1 MSVRVAIVGATG
13 VVGQTLLK
21 VLDER
26 GFPASEVR
34 LLASARS
41 VGRKV
46 EFRGQELAITE
57 ARPEAFEGIEIAFF
71 AASGEVARELAP
83 EAVSRGA
90 VVIDNSSAF
99 RMDDDVPL
107 IVPEINAVAI
117 NRHKGIIANP
127 NCSTIIMAVALKPIY
142 DVAGIKRVVVS
153 TYQAASGA
161 GLEAVEELKEQVKA
175 FVEGRPLEAHI
186 LPSAAAKKH
195 YQIAFNVIPQVDL
208 FGSDGYSKEEW
219 KMVFET
225 RKIFGDNS
233 LMISPTTVRVP
244 VMWCHS
250 ESINVETKTHL
261 SAEQARQL
269 LSRAE
274 GVVVLDD
281 IEEQIYPMPIDF
293 PDRDEVFVG
302 RIREDISA
310 PNALNMWVVGNQ
322 LRKGAA
328 SNAVQIAEAIIKQ
341 GKK

>member
-26 GFPASEVR
+26 SFPVSEVR

-41 VGRKV
+41 AGRKV
-46 EFRGQELAITE
+46 EFKGQELTIVE
-57 ARPEAFEGIEIAFF
+57 ASRAAFEGIDIAFF
-71 AASGEVARELAP
+71 AASGEVAQELAP
-83 EAVSRGA
+83 EAVARGA

-99 RMDDDVPL
+99 RMADDVPL
-107 IVPEINAVAI
+107 IVPEINAAEI
-117 NRHKGIIANP
+117 CRHKGIIANP

-142 DVAGIKRVVVS
+142 DAAGIKRVVVS

-175 FVEGRPLEAHI
+175 FVEGRPLKAQI
-186 LPSAAAKKH
+186 LPSAAAPKH

-208 FGSDGYSKEEW
+208 FGPDGYTKEEW

-225 RKIFGDNS
+225 RKIFGDSS
-233 LMISPTTVRVP
+233 LMVSSTTVRVP

-250 ESINVETKTHL
+250 ESINVETKTPL
-261 SAEQARQL
+261 SAEQAREL
-269 LSRAE
+269 LSKAQ

-281 IEEQIYPMPIDF
+281 VREQLYPMPIDF

-302 RIREDISA
+302 RIRGDSSA

-328 SNAVQIAEAIIKQ
+328 SNAIQIAEAIIGL
-341 GKK
+341 GKI